1 MRDIRSLAHRLKAT
15 WLDATQ
21 HLSATQR
28 LTLRG
33 AGLMIVILLVG
44 TIVGGHA
51 PRAVASSGD
60 GIAYTGTIRSEFL
73 ELRQTLDTTSGELEL
88 VRLRLQRVEAIVA
101 YSEQYQVPADLVAL
115 IYDTALRQGMDP
127 ELAFRLVA
135 IESAFTVG
143 ALSRAGAL
151 GLIQVQLGTARF
163 YEPGITADELL
174 DPATNLRIG
183 LRYLH
188 HLIRSYGD
196 TELALLAYN
205 RGPARVEQLL
215 SEGLDPRNGYAASVM
230 DGYRGIQ

>member
-1 MRDIRSLAHRLKAT
+1 MRDIRSLARRLKAT

-21 HLSATQR
+21 HLSATQQ

-33 AGLMIVILLVG
+33 VGLTIVILLVG

-60 GIAYTGTIRSEFL
+60 IAYTGTIQSEFL
-73 ELRQTLDTTSGELEL
+73 ELRQTPDTTSGELEL
-88 VRLRLQRVEAIVA
+88 VRLRLERVEAIVA

-115 IYDTALRQGMDP
+115 IYDTALREGMDP
-127 ELAFRLVA
+127 DLAFRLVA

-174 DPATNLRIG
+174 DPATNLQIG
-183 LRYLH
+183 LRYLRD
-188 HLIRSYGD
+188 LIRSYGD

-205 RGPARVEQLL
+205 RGPGRVEQLL

-230 DGYRGIQ
+230 DGYRGLQ